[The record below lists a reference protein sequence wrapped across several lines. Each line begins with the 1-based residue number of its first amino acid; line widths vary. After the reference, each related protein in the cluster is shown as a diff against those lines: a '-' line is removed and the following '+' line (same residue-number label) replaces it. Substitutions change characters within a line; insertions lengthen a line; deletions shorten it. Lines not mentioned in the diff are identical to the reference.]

1 MTDFPEGYRAERLPP
16 QQKQPNR
23 DASETREED
32 ALPNLRLLV
41 TLAHPEDQVL
51 ILSDDPLRSNL
62 VAKPYVWMEF
72 YSSKGKGAL
81 IVQFVLCLV
90 QL

>member
-1 MTDFPEGYRAERLPP
+1 MG
-16 QQKQPNR
+16 R
-23 DASETREED
+23 DDLADRDIIRSASSIFFESTSH
-32 ALPNLRLLV
+32 
-41 TLAHPEDQVL
+41 LAHPEDQVL

-81 IVQFVLCLV
+81 MVQFVSSPIVKLE
-90 QL
+90 

>member
-1 MTDFPEGYRAERLPP
+1 MALDRSRGIRGIEE
-16 QQKQPNR
+16 K
-23 DASETREED
+23 ASSIFESTSH
-32 ALPNLRLLV
+32 
-41 TLAHPEDQVL
+41 LAHPEDEDQVL

-72 YSSKGKGAL
+72 SSSKGKGAL
-81 IVQFVLCLV
+81 MVQFVLCLV